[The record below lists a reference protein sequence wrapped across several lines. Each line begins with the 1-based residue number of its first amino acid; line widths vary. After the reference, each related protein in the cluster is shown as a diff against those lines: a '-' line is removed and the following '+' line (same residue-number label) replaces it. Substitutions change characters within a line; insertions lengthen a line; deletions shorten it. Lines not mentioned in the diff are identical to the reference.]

1 MAKIAKAERT
11 VEESFLELEKIIE
24 QLGSEELSLEESF
37 QVYQKGMKLL
47 KNCNDSIDR
56 VEKQLILVREGNLE

>member
-1 MAKIAKAERT
+1 MARIAKAERT

>member
-1 MAKIAKAERT
+1 MARIAKTERT
-11 VEESFLELEKIIE
+11 VEASFVELEKIIE